1 MFLMYFAYYSLIRY
15 RICKY
20 FLPFCRFLF
29 ILLASFAGLFNL
41 MQSNL
46 FILLPPMLSP
56 RSFMVSHER
65 FLMKGFSWKVSHS
78 GFSPFWIIFINDI
91 IVQLHSFAVPI
102 QFSQHQFI
110 EETVPIVYPWLLCC
124 KQLTIYAWVYFW
136 AILFHWSMSCFYAN
150 TILFSYERTVI

>member
-1 MFLMYFAYYSLIRY
+1 MPITPLSDIGFANIFSHSVGSFSFCWLPLLGFLTWCSP
-15 RICKY
+15 ICLFCY
-20 FLPFCRFLF
+20 HLCFLP
-29 ILLASFAGLFNL
+29 G
-41 MQSNL
+41 
-46 FILLPPMLSP
+46 
-56 RSFMVSHER
+56 VSW

-78 GFSPFWIIFINDI
+78 GFSPFWIIFINVI